1 MLGGTTVCRSAS
13 RKHAGEILQEAS
25 IPCVAIT
32 HGGCL
37 MDVVYTHCCGLDL
50 HKRTVVA
57 CLITTTEGQEPIKV
71 IRTFRTM
78 TSELL
83 ALADWLREAG
93 CTHVAMESTGVYW
106 RPVYNLLEGQCELLV
121 VNAQHI
127 KAVPGRKTD
136 VKDAEWIAELLRH
149 GLLRGSFSPPKPQR
163 QLRELT
169 RYRSTLVQD
178 RARTLNRL
186 QAVLED
192 ANLKLASVVTDIY
205 GVSARAM
212 LAAILAG
219 QRDVD
224 TLADLA
230 RGRLRAKRDQLKAAL
245 EGRVTAH
252 HSFLLT
258 EHLSLLESLD
268 EAIARV
274 SGEIDQRL
282 RAVQEAIA
290 LLDTLPG
297 VGQRA
302 AEILI
307 AEIGTDM
314 SRFPSAKHLA
324 SWAGMCPGNS
334 ESAGKRLSGKTR
346 KGSRW
351 LRQVLVEIA
360 QVASKTKNT
369 YLAAQYRRIAAR
381 RGKKRALIAV
391 GHTILT
397 IVYTLLTR
405 QQPYQDLGAAY
416 FDQREQH
423 RVERRLVQRLERLG
437 YAVSLQP
444 RSLAS

>member
-1 MLGGTTVCRSAS
+1 
-13 RKHAGEILQEAS
+13 
-25 IPCVAIT
+25 
-32 HGGCL
+32 
-37 MDVVYTHCCGLDL
+37 MDVMYPRCCGLDV
-50 HKRTVVA
+50 HKKTVAA
-57 CLITTTEGQEPIKV
+57 CLIISTEGPEPVKE

-78 TSELL
+78 TADLL
-83 ALADWLREAG
+83 ALADWLQEAG

-127 KAVPGRKTD
+127 KTVPGRKTD
-136 VKDAEWIAELLRH
+136 VKDAAWIAELLRH
-149 GLLRGSFSPPKPQR
+149 GLLRGSFIPSKPQR

-178 RARTLNRL
+178 HARTLNRL

-212 LAAILAG
+212 LAAILSG
-219 QRDVD
+219 ERDVE

-230 RGRLRAKRDQLKAAL
+230 RGRLRAKRAQLKEAL

-258 EHLSLLESLD
+258 EHLSTLEYLD

-282 RAVQEAIA
+282 TAEQEAIA
-290 LLDTLPG
+290 LLDTIPG

-314 SRFPSAKHLA
+314 GRFPSAKHLA
-324 SWAGMCPGNS
+324 SWAGMCPGNH
-334 ESAGKRLSGKTR
+334 ERGGKRLSGKTR
-346 KGSRW
+346 KGNRW
-351 LRQVLVEIA
+351 LRQILVEIA

-369 YLAAQYRRIAAR
+369 YLAAQYKRLAAR

-391 GHTILT
+391 GHTVLIIARSYWIPGSYVTSNSMSAGSNALPRLR
-397 IVYTLLTR
+397 TLCTN
-405 QQPYQDLGAAY
+405 
-416 FDQREQH
+416 
-423 RVERRLVQRLERLG
+423 
-437 YAVSLQP
+437 SKNP
-444 RSLAS
+444 R